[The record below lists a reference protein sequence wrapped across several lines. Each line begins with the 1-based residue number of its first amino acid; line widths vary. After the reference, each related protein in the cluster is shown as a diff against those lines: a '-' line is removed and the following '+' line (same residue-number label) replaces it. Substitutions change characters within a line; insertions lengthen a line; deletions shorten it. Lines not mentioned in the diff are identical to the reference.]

1 MLDYREV
8 SLSIFLVHFFG
19 AFYEK
24 MHLLDSRTIYYIS
37 FSLPAT
43 PIILSGRFE
52 KNKESVE
59 D

>member
-24 MHLLDSRTIYYIS
+24 MHQ
-37 FSLPAT
+37 
-43 PIILSGRFE
+43 
-52 KNKESVE
+52 KNA
-59 D
+59 